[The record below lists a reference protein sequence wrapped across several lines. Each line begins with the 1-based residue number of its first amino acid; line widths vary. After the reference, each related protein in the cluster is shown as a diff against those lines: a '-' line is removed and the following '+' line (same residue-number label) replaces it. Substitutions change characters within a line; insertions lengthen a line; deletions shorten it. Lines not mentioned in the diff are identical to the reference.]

1 MNHSTFAFQLG
12 LIPEP
17 ARRCLTQWE
26 KEILSGLYGGETFD
40 EIALE
45 LGVTHDEIREAI
57 RVAIRYNLI
66 HRGRSPYRARFT
78 KQGRYVVETFRA
90 ERNAFEADDYRLVY
104 TPCPICGRPRLG
116 LACWDDECWAR
127 RKAERLPATNAS
139 LQQGELRWR

>member
-17 ARRCLTQWE
+17 ARRCLAQWE
-26 KEILSGLYGGETFD
+26 KEILSGLFGGETFD

-57 RVAIRYNLI
+57 DVAIRHNLI
-66 HRGRSPYRARFT
+66 RRGRSPYRARFT
-78 KQGRYVVETFRA
+78 RHGTHVVETFRA
-90 ERNAFEADDYRLVY
+90 ERNAFEANGCRLVY

-116 LACWDDECWAR
+116 RVCWNEECWAR
-127 RKAERLPATNAS
+127 RKTNRLPAANTG
-139 LQQGELRWR
+139 LQQQALF